1 MRVHPRNILRNH
13 AILPRHGHCH
23 HRAGMEARMSPRL
36 EERCW
41 IEPQTGV
48 TYPTSYGEYRR
59 TREAQEKALARHR
72 GLGPEVDR
80 KVWQHWRRRWEP
92 DVDVV
97 LTFRTGASP
106 RVQRLV
112 AEVLRAIRRGR
123 PAGEA
128 IRHVARRFGL
138 RHGQAHAFISA
149 AIAFELRVHGDQSW
163 TWNSSLAGWN

>member
-1 MRVHPRNILRNH
+1 MSLR
-13 AILPRHGHCH
+13 
-23 HRAGMEARMSPRL
+23 SQ
-36 EERCW
+36 ERCW
-41 IEPQTGV
+41 IEPQTGQ

-59 TREAQEKALARHR
+59 AREAQEKSPARHR

-80 KVWQHWRRRWEP
+80 HILQHWRRRWEP

-97 LTFRTGASP
+97 LTFRAGAPP

-112 AEVLRAIRRGR
+112 GEVLRSIRRGR

-138 RHGQAHAFISA
+138 RRAQAYAFISA
-149 AIAFELRVHGDQSW
+149 AIAFELRAPHCDQPWSS
-163 TWNSSLAGWN
+163 NSSLADWV